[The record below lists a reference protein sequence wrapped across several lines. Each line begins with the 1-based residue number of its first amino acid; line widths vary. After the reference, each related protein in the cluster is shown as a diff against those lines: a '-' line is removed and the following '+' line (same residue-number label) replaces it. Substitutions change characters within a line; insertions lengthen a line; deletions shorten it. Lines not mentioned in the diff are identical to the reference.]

1 MLSRRAVIVGGL
13 AGGGLAVSLFGSH
26 ASGATVKDE
35 DVSRINLPFE
45 VLKVRGADALD
56 ELEALERRRQGYPVI
71 LGDRE
76 AVERMQELML
86 ISDQS
91 VDELILLSG
100 DIDPQTWFGQRIARD
115 PEYYT
120 PPRGPWPEDVK
131 PPTTIMGH
139 LDIRTGKPRKEVL
152 VGMIPVAESWK
163 VPCVLKFGGW
173 NECPFPQEHAAV
185 LKRWNEKYGADVTTV
200 AGDILEMRVKRPPTS
215 RAEALVL
222 AKEQFVY
229 CSDIVLQGTET
240 IDALAAN
247 LLNSPAWFFWW
258 D

>member
-1 MLSRRAVIVGGL
+1 M
-13 AGGGLAVSLFGSH
+13 AVSLRGNH
-26 ASGATVKDE
+26 ALSATVKNE
-35 DVSRINLPFE
+35 DISRMNLPFE
-45 VLKVRGADALD
+45 VVKVRGADALA
-56 ELEALERRRQGYPVI
+56 ELESLERGRKGYPVI
-71 LGDRE
+71 LGDPE
-76 AVERMQELML
+76 AVEHLQEGMSL
-86 ISDQS
+86 SDKS
-91 VDELILLSG
+91 VDELILLAC
-100 DIDPQTWFGQRIARD
+100 DIDPEAWFGQRMAND

-131 PPTTIMGH
+131 PPAAIMGH
-139 LDIRTGKPRKEVL
+139 LDIRTGKPRNEVL

-185 LKRWNEKYGADVTTV
+185 LKRWNGKYGADVATV

-215 RAEALVL
+215 RAEALAL